1 MEKRGRK
8 RKFRNPP
15 KLLRKFLKHL
25 GRRSKDTTQ
34 HYRLTLGH
42 FNVHLKVKGKRL
54 EQMHLEDVEDFL
66 DEVAG
71 RNVSSLTIKRESTRI
86 RKFAEWLWRR
96 DILEE
101 REWRGIEAY
110 TKDLDEIE
118 SEDNREALSDE
129 DIQTIL
135 RKVLY
140 PLYAIIFWIA
150 YQFGLRPME
159 ICNLK
164 VSHIDWEHMVLKIV
178 RSKGGRSRKIPIL
191 KHQEAPL
198 KKWLK
203 YRETDKPRHEYV
215 FHDFNGKPL
224 SRGAASRIFMKISKI
239 SRVYV
244 YCYRCRYTFA
254 VNLWRR
260 GVDIFVISKKLGH
273 KNVATTM
280 RYLKVHERM
289 VDHAYRE
296 TLERGPLLNP
306 NTTRIDANLALYNSM
321 NLASRF

>member
-1 MEKRGRK
+1 
-8 RKFRNPP
+8 
-15 KLLRKFLKHL
+15 
-25 GRRSKDTTQ
+25 
-34 HYRLTLGH
+34 
-42 FNVHLKVKGKRL
+42 V
-54 EQMHLEDVEDFL
+54 
-66 DEVAG
+66 
-71 RNVSSLTIKRESTRI
+71 
-86 RKFAEWLWRR
+86 
-96 DILEE
+96 
-101 REWRGIEAY
+101 
-110 TKDLDEIE
+110 
-118 SEDNREALSDE
+118 
-129 DIQTIL
+129 
-135 RKVLY
+135 
-140 PLYAIIFWIA
+140 
-150 YQFGLRPME
+150 
-159 ICNLK
+159 
-164 VSHIDWEHMVLKIV
+164 
-178 RSKGGRSRKIPIL
+178 
-191 KHQEAPL
+191 APL

-203 YRETDKPRHEYV
+203 YREKIKPCHEYV
-215 FHDFNGKPL
+215 FYDFNDKPL

-239 SRVYV
+239 SLVYV